1 MKSEVLAMITGKDQ
15 NVLSERVLALPVEL
29 GDVAFSKPEVT

>member
-15 NVLSERVLALPVEL
+15 NVLSERVLALLVIKYL
-29 GDVAFSKPEVT
+29 NYFSIG